1 MSKVKQVIVMRN
13 DLGMR
18 RGKQI
23 AQGAHASM
31 KVFFDR
37 QIMRESGFLTV
48 PLDTAM
54 ETWVNGVFTKICVQ
68 ASSEEE
74 LVRVY
79 EAALRAGL
87 PAALITDMGATEFH
101 GVPTKTCCAIG
112 PCESDL
118 LQPITGSLKLL

>member
-1 MSKVKQVIVMRN
+1 MSVKQVIVLRT

-23 AQGAHASM
+23 VQGAHASM
-31 KVFFDR
+31 KVFLDR
-37 QIMRESGFLTV
+37 QVMANSGFLAV
-48 PLDTAM
+48 PLDKAM

-68 ASSEEE
+68 VASEEE

-79 EAALRAGL
+79 EAALKAGL

-118 LQPITGSLKLL
+118 LHPITGPLKLL